1 MVALGH
7 ADVNR
12 NGRRSCWLAAAVIAC
27 ATALLIFMAA
37 PSTIY
42 AETLA
47 SNENRQVGDFTVKTG
62 AGETADVC

>member
-1 MVALGH
+1 MGALGH

-12 NGRRSCWLAAAVIAC
+12 KGRRSCWLAAAVIAC
-27 ATALLIFMAA
+27 AIALLIFMAA

-47 SNENRQVGDFTVKTG
+47 SKETRQFGDFRVKTG

>member
-1 MVALGH
+1 MGALGH

-12 NGRRSCWLAAAVIAC
+12 KGRRSCWLAAAVIAC

-47 SNENRQVGDFTVKTG
+47 SSETRHFGDFTAETRADG
-62 AGETADVC
+62 TADVC